1 MPLDAPVTIAARS
14 AMCRSSCSIAPLLAG
29 GIPSHRGRRAPY
41 RLTAVGR
48 CLDCRVVRFVP
59 VLAPAVLVALVVAGC
74 GDSKDTTTST
84 AISAPAQT
92 AAKPTKADFP
102 KASGKS
108 LGELRQGMQEGL
120 ILAPSVS
127 VLQPGQNRYGFAL
140 FDAARKQVAEA
151 PVALYV
157 SHTDGTAVR
166 GPYVARSESLA
177 VKPQFQS
184 RTTSSDPNAAKS
196 VYVAQVP
203 FSKPGRYR
211 VTAITK
217 LDGRPVSS
225 SSFSADVRSSATK
238 GMPPIVGAAA
248 PKVSTPTID
257 DVAGDAQRISTRTPP
272 APDLLQ
278 TDLADVYGKKPVAL
292 LFATPA
298 LCQSRV
304 CGPVVDVMEQARSEL
319 GSDKVAFITN
329 EIYKDNRVDQGLRP
343 QPAAY
348 RLPTE
353 PWLFVLDRQGRV
365 AERIEG
371 AFSVAELEAA
381 VRRVEQA
388 S

>member
-1 MPLDAPVTIAARS
+1 MRIA
-14 AMCRSSCSIAPLLAG
+14 
-29 GIPSHRGRRAPY
+29 
-41 RLTAVGR
+41 
-48 CLDCRVVRFVP
+48 F
-59 VLAPAVLVALVVAGC
+59 VLACALAALALATGC
-74 GDSKDTTTST
+74 GDAPEKTTATTPAAPTQVAVKATS
-84 AISAPAQT
+84 
-92 AAKPTKADFP
+92 ADFP
-102 KASGKS
+102 KPAGKT

-127 VLQPGQNRYGFAL
+127 VLQPGTNRYGFAL

-151 PVALYV
+151 PVAIYI
-157 SHTDGTAVR
+157 SRNDGTALR
-166 GPYVARSESLA
+166 GPYLARSESLA
-177 VKPQFQS
+177 VKPQFES
-184 RTTSSDPNAAKS
+184 RTTASDPDAAKS

-203 FSKPGRYR
+203 FAKPGRYR
-211 VTAITK
+211 VTAITR

-225 SSFSADVRSSATK
+225 SSFTADVTPRGQK
-238 GMPPIVGAAA
+238 GMPPRVGEAA
-248 PKVSTPTID
+248 PKVETPTTD
-257 DVAGDAQRISTRTPP
+257 DVAGDAERISTRTPP
-272 APDLLQ
+272 ALDLLQ
-278 TDLADVYGKKPVAL
+278 TNLADVYGKKPVAL

-304 CGPVVDVMEQARSEL
+304 CGPVVDVMEQARSQL
-319 GSDKVAFITN
+319 GDENVAFIAN

-381 VRRVEQA
+381 VRRVQ
-388 S
+388 